1 MTNKAEET
9 KKETGKETVFPLYQL
24 REHSRELFNVKPEV
38 FDGTFATATETEIT
52 KTEAERRIK
61 AFLKKEVK

>member
-9 KKETGKETVFPLYQL
+9 KKETGKETAFPLYQL

-38 FDGTFATATETEIT
+38 FDGAFATAKEETIT
-52 KTEAERRIK
+52 KSEAKSRIN
-61 AFLKKEVK
+61 AFLKKGVK